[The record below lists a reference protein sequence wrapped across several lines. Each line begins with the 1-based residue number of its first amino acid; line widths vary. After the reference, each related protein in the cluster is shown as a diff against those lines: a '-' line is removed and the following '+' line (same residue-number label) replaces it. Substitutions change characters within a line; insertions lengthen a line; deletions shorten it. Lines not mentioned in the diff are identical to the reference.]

1 MRLEPGIWQSCLPIA
16 ACRRSFCALP
26 SPAAPLWGGSL
37 QPRPLQW
44 GQLSCPSSSPIWLSW
59 PESSSAGYKRED
71 RVSAAAQGSTA
82 QDSADAPCKKM
93 PGVHSRP
100 GWLGGP
106 RAGEQPGPFLQQL
119 SQPPRMGAR
128 VLAAPWV
135 MGCSVRMVGSPPASC
150 STTQTCLLSLPQ
162 PVGGMQAGSCSP
174 STLIFHRQGHGGAA
188 GRARRALSVSH
199 APYMIGTEGSHIPN
213 LPAHPRHP
221 LPPPEPEPCP
231 LHPSATVG

>member
-26 SPAAPLWGGSL
+26 SLAAPLWGGSL

-44 GQLSCPSSSPIWLSW
+44 GQLSCPSSSPVWLSW

-71 RVSAAAQGSTA
+71 QVSAAAQGSTA

-106 RAGEQPGPFLQQL
+106 RAGGQPGPFLQQL
-119 SQPPRMGAR
+119 GQPPRMGAR

-135 MGCSVRMVGSPPASC
+135 MGCSVEMVGTPPASG

-162 PVGGMQAGSCSP
+162 PAGGDAGRILLSINSYLSRARPWWGSREGSEGFIGVPRTVHDRDRGIPHPKPASP
-174 STLIFHRQGHGGAA
+174 STP
-188 GRARRALSVSH
+188 S
-199 APYMIGTEGSHIPN
+199 P
-213 LPAHPRHP
+213 P
-221 LPPPEPEPCP
+221 LPR
-231 LHPSATVG
+231 T